1 MKLQSSRMIAPL
13 KRRQIFGIAAV
24 LAAFLL
30 VEFMVGEH
38 GKAPDLL
45 PNDTPIDLL
54 FCDVVLGGPIDGV
67 KLAEFARDLR
77 PGLKVL
83 LTSGYPDQVQA
94 RSSGMPIIAKPYQQ
108 ADLAA
113 QLASLFPYEI
123 APA

>member
-1 MKLQSSRMIAPL
+1 MRLPGRVAAPKKVENAESAL
-13 KRRQIFGIAAV
+13 AV
-24 LAAFLL
+24 LRS
-30 VEFMVGEH
+30 
-38 GKAPDLL
+38 
-45 PNDTPIDLL
+45 DTSIDLL

-94 RSSGMPIIAKPYQQ
+94 RNSGMPMIAKPYQQ

-113 QLASLFPYEI
+113 QLASFFPTGI
-123 APA
+123 AAA